1 MLLQSWEPPHNRLVY
16 TILCFTIQYLAPSV
30 TVVLVYT
37 RWVAGRVP
45 WSPGLHVRGVQGL
58 PEAHQAEQP
67 PPLLP
72 PEVPPDG
79 AEEEDQPDADHRHH
93 HLLRVLGPAQPLQHS
108 PRYLRAIRQHGAGR
122 HVCDV

>member
-1 MLLQSWEPPHNRLVY
+1 MSYSRFQPGEGPSRGLLRDYEPSDAPFSSSSPHG
-16 TILCFTIQYLAPSV
+16 I
-30 TVVLVYT
+30 
-37 RWVAGRVP
+37 
-45 WSPGLHVRGVQGL
+45 HVRGVQGL

-72 PEVPPDG
+72 PEVPTDG

-108 PRYLRAIRQHGAGR
+108 PRYLRAIRQHRAGR